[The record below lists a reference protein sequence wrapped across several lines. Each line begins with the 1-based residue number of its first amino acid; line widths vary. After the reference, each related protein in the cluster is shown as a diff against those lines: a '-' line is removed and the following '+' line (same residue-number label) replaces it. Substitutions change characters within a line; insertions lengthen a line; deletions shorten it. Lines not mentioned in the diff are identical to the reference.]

1 MSLPFNPLQVRL
13 AGEALE
19 TSPLHLRSSDQL
31 DALVFAKGS
40 DLNIV
45 TCSYPRPGLFCLHRT
60 IRGASNDRSTGNC
73 SHHVHHLR
81 SDLVDP
87 HHDSLAAAIHA
98 DCPRSLRG
106 DLSYMADLFTDA
118 TGRRRRVRASLHPVK
133 K

>member
-45 TCSYPRPGLFCLHRT
+45 TCSYPRPGLFCLHPT
-60 IRGASNDRSTGNC
+60 IRGASNDRSVVNC
-73 SHHVHHLR
+73 SRDVHHILAA
-81 SDLVDP
+81 LVDF
-87 HHDSLAAAIHA
+87 HHDSPAGTIRTN
-98 DCPRSLRG
+98 C
-106 DLSYMADLFTDA
+106 
-118 TGRRRRVRASLHPVK
+118 
-133 K
+133 